1 MNQGR
6 YVIIGATHTGLQLA
20 KKLKPIA
27 LSVVLADTRECPD
40 RDVKSVYKQVDI
52 IEDAAAIGGDC
63 YFVTFDEDS
72 ANVRMCL
79 SINRQHRG
87 TQIYTMLAQES
98 LGDKVAKC
106 MPNFKYINPA
116 KQAAKQFVRT
126 ALTNLEDSAE
136 TKFKWPKIRVKL
148 DSLVKKAMAF
158 IFGVM
163 FSSTMF
169 FHFYD
174 GLPWIDAFYFT
185 VTMMATVGFG
195 DYSLKDNSELSK
207 IVGSIIMMLSVTGTA
222 IIFALVSDSIIR
234 RRKELSMGRT
244 SYKGHNH
251 VLVVGGGSVGFN
263 VIKQLL
269 ERGEKPVILDKTL
282 DGRYSQQIFELG
294 VPYLVGNAKDEQN
307 LYRAGLGQCK
317 ALICVTQDD
326 LTNLEVG
333 LDARTGRADLRV
345 VLRIYD
351 QNLAANLKEAAAIK
365 YTLSMSNIAAD
376 EFMEMVSTPQAQAI
390 IQMTTKESIKT
401 TI

>member
-6 YVIIGATHTGLQLA
+6 YIIIGATHTGIQLT
-20 KKLKPIA
+20 KKLKGIA
-27 LSVVLADTRECPD
+27 TSVVLADTRECPD
-40 RDVKSVYKQVDI
+40 REVKSVYKQLDI
-52 IEDAAAIGGDC
+52 IEDAAVLGGDC

-79 SINRQHRG
+79 SINRQHKDS
-87 TQIYTMLAQES
+87 QIYTMLAQES

-106 MPNFKYINPA
+106 MPNFRYINPA

-126 ALTNLEDSAE
+126 AMSNLQHTAE
-136 TKFKWPKIRVKL
+136 TKFKWPKLKLKL
-148 DSLVKKAMAF
+148 DSLVKKAIAF
-158 IFGVM
+158 ILSVM
-163 FSSTMF
+163 LTSTLF

-174 GLPWIDAFYFT
+174 GLPWIDSFYFT

-195 DYSLKDNSELSK
+195 DYSLKDHSDLSK
-207 IVGSIIMMLSVTGTA
+207 IVGSLIMMLAVTGTA

-234 RRKELSMGRT
+234 RRKELSMGKT
-244 SYKGHNH
+244 SYKGHGH

-263 VIKQLL
+263 VIKLLL
-269 ERGEKPVILDKTL
+269 EQGEKPVILDKTL
-282 DGRYSQQIFELG
+282 DGRYSQQIVDLG

-333 LDARTGRADLRV
+333 LDARTGRPDLRV

-351 QNLAANLKEAAAIK
+351 QNLSANLRDAAAIK
-365 YTLSMSNIAAD
+365 HTLSMSNIAAE
-376 EFMEMVSTPQAQAI
+376 EFVEMVSTPQAQAI
-390 IQMTTKESIKT
+390 IMMRKEHSKV
-401 TI
+401 

>member
-6 YVIIGATHTGLQLA
+6 YIIIGATHTGIQLA
-20 KKLKPIA
+20 KKLKNIA

-40 RDVKSVYKQVDI
+40 RDVKSVYKQLDI
-52 IEDAAAIGGDC
+52 IEDAAVLGGDC

-79 SINRQHRG
+79 SINKQHKG
-87 TQIYTMLAQES
+87 SQIYTMLAQES

-116 KQAAKQFVRT
+116 KQAAKQFVKT
-126 ALTNLEDSAE
+126 AMTNLEHTAE
-136 TKFKWPKIRVKL
+136 TKFKWPKLKLKL
-148 DSLVKKAMAF
+148 DSLVKKAIAF
-158 IFGVM
+158 ILSVM
-163 FSSTMF
+163 FTSTMF
-169 FHFYD
+169 FHFHD
-174 GLPWIDAFYFT
+174 GLPWVDSFYFT

-195 DYSLKDNSELSK
+195 DYSLKDHSDLSK
-207 IVGSIIMMLSVTGTA
+207 IVGSIIMMLAVTGTA

-234 RRKELSMGRT
+234 RRRELSMGRT
-244 SYKGHNH
+244 SYKGHGH

-269 ERGEKPVILDKTL
+269 DMGEKPVILDKTL
-282 DGRYSQQIFELG
+282 DGRYSQHIVDLG

-333 LDARTGRADLRV
+333 LDARTSRPDLRV

-351 QNLAANLKEAAAIK
+351 QNLANNLKDAAAIK
-365 YTLSMSNIAAD
+365 YTLSMSNIAAE
-376 EFMEMVSTPQAQAI
+376 EFVEMISTPQAQAI
-390 IQMTTKESIKT
+390 IQMNKEHIK
-401 TI
+401 I